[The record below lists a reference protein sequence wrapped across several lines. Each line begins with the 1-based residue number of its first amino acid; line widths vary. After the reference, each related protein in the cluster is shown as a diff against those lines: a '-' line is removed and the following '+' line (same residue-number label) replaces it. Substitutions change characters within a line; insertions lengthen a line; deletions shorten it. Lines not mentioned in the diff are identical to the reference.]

1 MTSSI
6 TTDEQEGT
14 GAQERHWQPVP
25 CLYLYRLWSGHSDYP
40 SNPTGPRTSLGPHS
54 LGVMKSGP
62 AALLSTTEPGVG
74 PGGVNS
80 RCSFLLP

>member
-25 CLYLYRLWSGHSDYP
+25 CLYLYRLEWS
-40 SNPTGPRTSLGPHS
+40 
-54 LGVMKSGP
+54 
-62 AALLSTTEPGVG
+62 
-74 PGGVNS
+74 
-80 RCSFLLP
+80 

>member
-6 TTDEQEGT
+6 TTDEREGT

-25 CLYLYRLWSGHSDYP
+25 CLYLYRLWSGHSGYP
-40 SNPTGPRTSLGPHS
+40 SNPVGPRTSLG
-54 LGVMKSGP
+54 VVKSGP

-74 PGGVNS
+74 PRGVNS
-80 RCSFLLP
+80 RCSCLLP